1 MLPRSPQQR
10 VGWARRPPG
19 SERPGPGPCGRP
31 GSDSLGARR
40 AQARATADA
49 WEKRARQLQQKYGK
63 VDLAEHQG
71 LAAELAAAR
80 EAAAALQAALT
91 AKEAELAQARTRPG
105 RPVCARAPVGAC
117 AWPYGPPVERP
128 APRGRAAALRS
139 RARRQGA
146 RQLARACRVHAPSC
160 KLSQSLV
167 AAPGTA
173 AAPWTAVRVV
183 RAALGPQ
190 HVGRGVQPPA
200 RRATLTRAHAAGAG
214 AGGQGAR
221 QGAGDDRQEAPA
233 PAQPGQ
239 PHRQGVC
246 QLPRAARGDA
256 GARGAG
262 EPAPPRGV
270 ASVRAQ
276 EGARRQ
282 PAPAVRSA
290 SVAAWVS
297 VRLHVQ
303 SAGACGSPDMRAA
316 PG

>member
-128 APRGRAAALRS
+128 PPRGRAAALRS
-139 RARRQGA
+139 RARRQGG

-167 AAPGTA
+167 T
-173 AAPWTAVRVV
+173 
-183 RAALGPQ
+183 
-190 HVGRGVQPPA
+190 QPP
-200 RRATLTRAHAAGAG
+200 
-214 AGGQGAR
+214 QGR
-221 QGAGDDRQEAPA
+221 QCE
-233 PAQPGQ
+233 
-239 PHRQGVC
+239 
-246 QLPRAARGDA
+246 
-256 GARGAG
+256 
-262 EPAPPRGV
+262 
-270 ASVRAQ
+270 
-276 EGARRQ
+276 
-282 PAPAVRSA
+282 
-290 SVAAWVS
+290 
-297 VRLHVQ
+297 
-303 SAGACGSPDMRAA
+303 
-316 PG
+316 